1 MRKAYLGARAQIR
14 ETQKEDETW
23 RAGSASVLVINAEKL
38 VTAYMGDYRAVVC
51 RDGVAHQIRS
61 KDQQS
66 SKRYWSRRL
75 ISGVEH
81 FFPTLPPVSRNQIHT

>member
-61 KDQQS
+61 KGQQS

-81 FFPTLPPVSRNQIHT
+81 FFPTLSPVSRNQIHT